1 MPSMRL
7 VEIRIYPVKGLR
19 GLAIRDAVVEPWGLA
34 GDRRFM
40 VVDRDGRYMT
50 QRQWPRM
57 AVIATR
63 FVADGIELAAPGAD
77 SVVVSMP
84 EAGGPRVDVTVWRD
98 RVAAR
103 DAGAEAAAWL
113 SAALATPCRLVHMP
127 DPDRARPVDPTFAAA
142 GDRVSFADGFPVLVT
157 NAASLADLNARL
169 ERPVDMDRFRTNLVV
184 DGAEP
189 WDEDDWRQ
197 LRVGTT
203 LFAAP
208 KDCARCAV
216 TTVDQATGVRSDRDE
231 PLRTLASFRRNAGG
245 RIIFGQNLIPR
256 TLGRIAVGQDVE
268 PVTRE
273 SGRRRCDAS
282 EGASHGR
289 FG

>member
-1 MPSMRL
+1 MMRV

-19 GLAIRDAVVEPWGLA
+19 GLSVGDALVEPWGLA

-40 VVDRDGRYMT
+40 VVDRDGRYLT
-50 QRQWPRM
+50 QRQLPRM
-57 AVIATR
+57 ALIETG
-63 FVADGIELAAPGAD
+63 FVAGGIELSAPGAD
-77 SVVVSMP
+77 RIAVATP
-84 EAGGPRVDVTVWRD
+84 DKGGPRTQVAIWRD

-113 SAALATPCRLVHMP
+113 SVVLATPCRLVHMP
-127 DPDRARPVDPTFAAA
+127 DPDKARPVDPGFAAA
-142 GDRVSFADGFPVLVT
+142 EDRVSFADGFPVLVT
-157 NAASLADLNARL
+157 NAASLADLNVRL

-189 WDEDDWRQ
+189 WDEDDWRR
-197 LRVGTT
+197 LRVGATF
-203 LFAAP
+203 FAAP

-231 PLRTLASFRRNAGG
+231 PLRTLASFRRKAGG

-268 PVTRE
+268 PLAPQSVR
-273 SGRRRCDAS
+273 GRCDAS
-282 EGASHGR
+282 EGA
-289 FG
+289 